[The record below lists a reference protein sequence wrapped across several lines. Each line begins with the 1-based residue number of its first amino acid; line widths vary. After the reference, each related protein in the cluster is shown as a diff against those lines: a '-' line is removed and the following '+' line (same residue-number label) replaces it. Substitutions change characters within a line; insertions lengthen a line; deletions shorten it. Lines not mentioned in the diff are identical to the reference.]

1 MKMRENPEFPR
12 AIFHM
17 DGDSFFVAVEV
28 AKDPKLRGLPVVTGA
43 ERGIVTAASYEA
55 KALGVPRGMPIF
67 QLKKQFPQVIIMPGD
82 YASYMKYSEA
92 MFDIVRRYID
102 DVEEYSIDECFA
114 DMTGLDWPLKMS
126 YEEIARM
133 IQQEITKELDLSIS
147 VGLSSTKV
155 LAKVASKWKK
165 PNGFTVIPH
174 SKIDHFLKDIPVYK
188 LWGVGPQTSQ
198 LLMRKGVHTAHELA
212 QKDIAWIENVLSK
225 PYMHIWQELRGESV
239 LAIDPDAKTVYA
251 SIQKTRTFYP
261 TTNEKKF
268 LISQISKH
276 LEEACSKAR
285 YYHLAPKKVS
295 VFLKLQTFR
304 YVRAEI
310 VLSIPTN
317 APSVIL
323 PYLERE
329 LDRIHR
335 KGVLYRS
342 AGVVLQNLVSTEMV
356 QQDLFGDSGR
366 IQKFEAIHEQIDE
379 LEKKFGKHVVHLA
392 STKHAL
398 GEKKIGT
405 DADGTDRNILFL

>member
-1 MKMRENPEFPR
+1 MRENPEFPR

-67 QLKKQFPQVIIMPGD
+67 QLKKQFPQIIIMPGD
-82 YASYMKYSEA
+82 YASYVKYSEA

-126 YEEIARM
+126 YEDIARK
-133 IQQEITKELDLSIS
+133 IQKEITEELDLSIS
-147 VGLSSTKV
+147 VGLATTKV

-174 SKIDHFLKDIPVYK
+174 SSIGTFLKEVPVYK

-198 LLMRKGVHTAHELA
+198 ALMRKGVNTAYEFA
-212 QKDIAWIENVLSK
+212 SKDRAWIEHTLSK
-225 PYMHIWQELRGESV
+225 PYKQIWQELRGESV
-239 LAIDPDAKTVYA
+239 LAIDPDAKTTYV
-251 SIQKTRTFYP
+251 SMQKTRTFYP
-261 TTNEKKF
+261 PTNEKKF

-285 YYHLAPKKVS
+285 HYHLAPKKVS

-310 VLSIPTN
+310 TLAIPTN
-317 APSVIL
+317 APEVIL
-323 PYLERE
+323 PYLARE
-329 LDRIHR
+329 LDRIHK
-335 KGVLYRS
+335 KGVLYR
-342 AGVVLQNLVSTEMV
+342 ATGVVLQGLTSTKVV
-356 QQDLFGDSGR
+356 QQDLFGDGSR
-366 IQKFEAIHEQIDE
+366 TQKFETIHGQIDE
-379 LEKKFGKHVVHLA
+379 LEKKFGRHVVHFA
-392 STKHAL
+392 STKQAL
-398 GEKKIGT
+398 GEKKLGT
-405 DADGTDRNILFL
+405 DSDEVDRNLLFL